1 MATTYLQ
8 LANEVLREMNEVE
21 LTSTN
26 FGSSTGIQS
35 HVKDAINR
43 AYFDI
48 VNEEPQWPFLSAG
61 ESGNPDPN
69 YGNVYIETVAGTR
82 WYELLPS
89 SSSITTD
96 YGYIDWDNFLL
107 TTVGVTGESA
117 PFTSRNLRFT
127 SIEEWKDYLRL
138 AQNQDDADTQNYGVP
153 DRVIRSP
160 DSRNF
165 GLSPIPDKVYR
176 VFFYAY
182 NQPTALSAHSDEIV
196 FPDVYSSV
204 LIARTRYYVYQF
216 KENPQMSAFSLEDYK
231 RGLKL
236 MRLHLMEPA
245 PGYFKDDRMRMV

>member
-107 TTVGVTGESA
+107 TTVGVSGESA
-117 PFTSRNLRFT
+117 PYTIRNLRFT
-127 SIEEWKDYLRL
+127 TTEEWKDYFRVG
-138 AQNQDDADTQNYGVP
+138 QNKDDADTQNYGVP
-153 DRVIRSP
+153 SRVIKSP
-160 DSRNF
+160 DNRKF
-165 GLSPIPDKVYR
+165 GLSPIPDQVYR
-176 VFFYAY
+176 IWFYAY
-182 NQPTALSAHSDEIV
+182 DLPTELSAHGDQIV
-196 FPDVYSSV
+196 FPNTYKPV
-204 LIARTRYYVYQF
+204 LLARARYYVHQC
-216 KENPQMSAFSLEDYK
+216 KENPHAAAFALEDYR
-231 RGLKL
+231 RGLRL
-236 MRLHLMEPA
+236 MKLHLMEST
-245 PGYFKDDRMRMV
+245 PGYFKDDRIRFA